1 MWWCVCVCV
10 CVVQVCVC
18 VVCVHLH
25 MQTSDIILGATGFS
39 SGIALTQFLLHH
51 LIGKA
56 GMGCS
61 FYRNFENGAQVIN
74 PSKTEV

>member
-1 MWWCVCVCV
+1 MEWMVVCVVVWVCVCV

-56 GMGCS
+56 GMGYLL
-61 FYRNFENGAQVIN
+61 FLQEF
-74 PSKTEV
+74 